1 MFFFILGAGA
11 DVMKL
16 TEKQKRFAD
25 YYIESGNAT
34 DAARQAGYKQPH
46 VQGSQ
51 NLEKLSVREY
61 IDEQM
66 KKLADKR
73 IMGQREA
80 LELLTSIGRGEM
92 MEEVYIPTET
102 GVERIEKIPDIR
114 DRQKAL
120 ESLLKRYPVNEHEE
134 LKNEQLRQQIKKLRA
149 ETKNEEAAVTNIT
162 INDKWTDDNAR

>member
-1 MFFFILGAGA
+1 
-11 DVMKL
+11 MKL

-34 DAARQAGYKQPH
+34 DAARRAGYKQPH

-80 LELLTSIGRGEM
+80 LELLTSIARGEM
-92 MEEVYIPTET
+92 TEDLHIPTEM
-102 GVERIEKIPDIR
+102 GIEHIEKMPDIR

-120 ESLLKRYPVNEHEE
+120 ESLLKRYPANEYEQ
-134 LKNEQLRQQIKKLRA
+134 LKNEQLRKQIKKLEA
-149 ETKNEEAAVTNIT
+149 ETKNEEDGGGRVVIV
-162 INDKWTDDNAR
+162 NDKERMGKAMQDDSDS